1 MVSLVS
7 FLDENARRQPDHL
20 ACVVGDDS
28 LSYAELRD
36 ASCRFAAAL
45 AGLGLRP
52 GDRVSLYMPNSAAYV
67 VCYLGVMR
75 AGMIA
80 NPVNS
85 VLTPHEVGY
94 MLADSGAAALVS
106 TKSMTGGLAG
116 VLEQTPV
123 QHVICVD
130 TLDELPASPFGSMP
144 YPDDRET
151 ACLPYS
157 SGTTGRPKGIMHS
170 HHSLGM
176 QALLSANHLQMRS
189 ADVLVQAL
197 PLVHLYPGNI
207 IMGGLVIVGAT
218 MVVQPVFDPPA
229 FAALLAERRATACAG
244 VPTTYAMLCQ
254 LDEKLIAGLD
264 LSSLQIAYSAGA
276 PLPKRVRTEFGR
288 MFGCRVLDC
297 YGITEAAGDLCAN
310 LRYGDAPELSC
321 GVPYPLTE
329 VKIVDA
335 DDAELPDGEVGELI
349 ARGPQIMSGY
359 WNRPDATAET
369 LRGGWLHTGDL
380 ARRDAGGFF
389 YIVDRAKDVILSG
402 GYNVYPAEVEDVLQ
416 SYPGVAMC
424 ACFAVP
430 DDIKGEKPW
439 AAVVPR
445 ADADLATLEAALD
458 KHCREYLAAYKVPRR
473 FLVVHEL
480 PRSSVGKILRRELR
494 ARYAKPEGPR

>member
-36 ASCRFAAAL
+36 ASCRFAGAL
-45 AGLGLRP
+45 TSLGLQP
-52 GDRVSLYMPNSAAYV
+52 GDRIGLYMPNSAAYV
-67 VCYLGVMR
+67 ACYVGVMR

-80 NPVNS
+80 NPVNG

-106 TKSMTGGLAG
+106 TGVLADGLAG
-116 VLEQTPV
+116 VLAQTPV
-123 QHVICVD
+123 QHVISVD
-130 TLDELPASPFGSMP
+130 TLDELPVGPFGFMS
-144 YPDDRET
+144 YPDDIKT

-176 QALLSANHLQMRS
+176 QALLSANHLQMRPE
-189 ADVLVQAL
+189 DVLVQAL

-207 IMGGLVIVGAT
+207 IMGGLFTVGAT

-276 PLPKRVRTEFGR
+276 PLPNRVRTEFGR

-297 YGITEAAGDLCAN
+297 YGITEAAGNLCAT
-310 LRYGDAPELSC
+310 LRFGDTPELSC

-359 WNRPDATAET
+359 WNRPDATEQT
-369 LRGGWLHTGDL
+369 L
-380 ARRDAGGFF
+380 
-389 YIVDRAKDVILSG
+389 LSRQHRLPG
-402 GYNVYPAEVEDVLQ
+402 LGNRNNV
-416 SYPGVAMC
+416 
-424 ACFAVP
+424 
-430 DDIKGEKPW
+430 
-439 AAVVPR
+439 
-445 ADADLATLEAALD
+445 TLMRL
-458 KHCREYLAAYKVPRR
+458 
-473 FLVVHEL
+473 
-480 PRSSVGKILRRELR
+480 
-494 ARYAKPEGPR
+494 